1 MAKNTTP
8 FSYKNVTYSIST
20 LHLEA
25 IAQAKFNEPF
35 AEHKEEVKEF
45 VRSLLKDKNKVS
57 AQIIEDTIFLHFL
70 PKKVQKRLV

>member
-8 FSYKNVTYSIST
+8 FSYKNTTYSIST

-35 AEHKEEVKEF
+35 AAHKEEVDYDFEI
-45 VRSLLKDKNKVS
+45 S
-57 AQIIEDTIFLHFL
+57 E
-70 PKKVQKRLV
+70 QKRIFGKIVYKLKKPFKYKTKITEWY